1 MSITLA
7 PFSASLGAQ
16 ILETSAPAEK
26 NAKSIFFSIKFFNEI
41 ISYEFPQATKEGISS
56 VSDEVCLK
64 LIAKLVKQR
73 KDAADIFLQQDRKD
87 LAQDE
92 MNQLAFLQLYLPVQ
106 MEENEVRE
114 IVKEVIA
121 KTSASSSADI
131 GKCMG
136 ILMRRLNGKADGTLI
151 SRLVRELLS

>member
-1 MSITLA
+1 MTLQEQINNDIKLA
-7 PFSASLGAQ
+7 MKARDADRLAALRAVKSA
-16 ILETSAPAEK
+16 IMLE
-26 NAKSIFFSIKFFNEI
+26 
-41 ISYEFPQATKEGISS
+41 ATKEGISS
-56 VSDEVCLK
+56 ISDEVCLK

>member
-1 MSITLA
+1 MTLQEQINNDIKLA
-7 PFSASLGAQ
+7 MKARDADRLAALRAVKSA
-16 ILETSAPAEK
+16 IMLE
-26 NAKSIFFSIKFFNEI
+26 
-41 ISYEFPQATKEGISS
+41 ATKEGISS

-64 LIAKLVKQR
+64 LITKLVKQR

-106 MEENEVRE
+106 MEEDEVRE
-114 IVKEVIA
+114 IVKEVIT

-136 ILMRRLNGKADGTLI
+136 ILMPRLNGKADGTLI

>member
-1 MSITLA
+1 MTLQEQINNDIKLA
-7 PFSASLGAQ
+7 MKARDTDRLAALRAVKSA
-16 ILETSAPAEK
+16 IMLE
-26 NAKSIFFSIKFFNEI
+26 
-41 ISYEFPQATKEGISS
+41 ATKEGISS

>member
-1 MSITLA
+1 MTLQEQINNDIKLA
-7 PFSASLGAQ
+7 MKARDADRLAALRAVKSA
-16 ILETSAPAEK
+16 IMLE
-26 NAKSIFFSIKFFNEI
+26 
-41 ISYEFPQATKEGISS
+41 ATKEGISS

-106 MEENEVRE
+106 MEEDEVRE

>member
-1 MSITLA
+1 MTLQEQINNDIKLA
-7 PFSASLGAQ
+7 MKARDADRLAALRAVKSA
-16 ILETSAPAEK
+16 IMLE
-26 NAKSIFFSIKFFNEI
+26 
-41 ISYEFPQATKEGISS
+41 ATKEGISS